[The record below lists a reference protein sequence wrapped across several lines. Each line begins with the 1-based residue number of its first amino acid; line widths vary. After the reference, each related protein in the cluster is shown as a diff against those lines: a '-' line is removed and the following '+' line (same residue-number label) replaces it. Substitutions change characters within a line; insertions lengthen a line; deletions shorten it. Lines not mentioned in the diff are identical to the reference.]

1 MAGFEW
7 PFEAEVSPLLRRV
20 RELRE
25 LDGGTGTHAETIAEL
40 EAHAHALAREI
51 YAGLSPWDR
60 VRLSRHPDRPYTLD
74 ILSRIATD
82 MVELSGDRR
91 YADDAAIV
99 GMLARI
105 RGRSCVVVG
114 HQKGRTAKENMRRNF
129 GMPHPE
135 GYRKAE
141 RLYKLAE
148 RFKLPVITLIDTQG
162 AYPGIGAEERGQ
174 SEAIG
179 SCLATLSALQVPV
192 VSVVLGEGGSG
203 GALALGVANRVA
215 MLEFSIYS
223 VITPEG
229 CASILW
235 KDGTKAPLAAERL
248 KITAREVHAL
258 GVVDTLIVEPA
269 GGAHTD
275 YDFTAGAVGDYIESS
290 LTALSGLTG
299 RELAAHRYRRFRAL
313 GAYSG
318 PLMRNGAWN
327 SQ

>member
-7 PFEAEVSPLLRRV
+7 PFEAEVLPLLRRV
-20 RELRE
+20 RELQE
-25 LDGGTGTHAETIAEL
+25 LDGGSGTHARAIAEL
-40 EAHAHALAREI
+40 EAHAHALARDI
-51 YAGLSPWDR
+51 YAQLSPWDR

-82 MVELSGDRR
+82 ILELSGDRR
-91 YADDAAIV
+91 YAEDAAIV
-99 GMLARI
+99 GALARI
-105 RGRSCVVVG
+105 GGRSCVVIG
-114 HQKGRTAKENMRRNF
+114 HQKGRTAKENIRRNF

-148 RFKLPVITLIDTQG
+148 RFRLPVVTLIDTQG

-174 SEAIG
+174 SQAIG
-179 SCLATLSALQVPV
+179 SCLATLFSLQVPV
-192 VSVVLGEGGSG
+192 VSVVIGEGGSG
-203 GALALGVANRVA
+203 GALALGVANHVA

-235 KDGTKAPLAAERL
+235 KDGAKAPIAAERL

-275 YDFTAGAVGDYIESS
+275 FDGTAQAIGTYLESALS
-290 LTALSGLTG
+290 ELSALSGP
-299 RELAAHRYRRFRAL
+299 ELAAHRYKRFRSM
-313 GAYSG
+313 GAFVDASIVAT
-318 PLMRNGAWN
+318 L
-327 SQ
+327 